1 MSADSVVITSGVVF
15 AVSSRSGDIHPRT
28 PEGFYAYDTRFLSR
42 FHLSIEGQEPVS
54 VGAASFDHSMA
65 SFYASSRGTRNLPA
79 GTISIVRDRYVSHGL
94 HEDISLVNH
103 SSETRKFLLELAFD
117 ADFAD
122 VFEVRLGPARKVGR
136 TTFEYRQGKQLRL
149 GYRRGS
155 FSRETQ
161 IVFSSEP
168 IMRGKTAVF
177 QVTLPPKGI
186 WKTCVTIFPVLESPP
201 EPMECAQAVLGS
213 PFGPYRRQEPL
224 PPRVLKRK
232 EAGEPLVDVPRLETE
247 YIGLQQAYQQAIA
260 DLRALLI
267 EQEDGH
273 HILAAGLPWYM
284 AVFGRDSIIS
294 AIQTK
299 LLGPELMIGT
309 LHTLVSFQA
318 TVRDDFRD
326 AQPGKIPH
334 EARKGELSVLELVP
348 HSSYY
353 GSVDATPLFLILLW
367 EAYQWTGDV
376 DLLRRFLPA
385 AEAALQ
391 WIDRYG
397 DVDQDGFVEYQRR
410 KRTGQR
416 NQGWK
421 DSTDAISFAD
431 GSLAAGPI
439 ALVEVQGYVYDAKR
453 KMAEVYRL
461 LGNPSK
467 ARKLDRA
474 AQRLWDHFNEA
485 FWMEDKG
492 YYAMALDG
500 RKRQVDSIA
509 SNPGHCLWSGI
520 ISPDKAPRVV
530 EQLMAADMFS
540 GWGIRTLSTEMARY
554 NPLSYHNGSV
564 WPHDNSII
572 AAGFFRYGFTKEAA
586 EVAFAILDAAAFSD
600 HRLPELFAG
609 YPRRGHSFPV
619 PYPGANVPQAW
630 ASGAAVYLLETLLGA
645 IPAGDRLLLEAVRE
659 RPPIS
664 LSGVRYRGN
673 RLVL

>member
-1 MSADSVVITSGVVF
+1 MFADSLVISAGTVF

-42 FHLSIEGQEPVS
+42 FLLTVEGQEPVS
-54 VGAASFDHSMA
+54 IGAASFDHSMA

-103 SSETRKFLLELAFD
+103 SSDIRQFRLELTFD

-122 VFEVRLGPARKVGR
+122 VFELRLGPVRKVGR
-136 TTFEYRQGKQLRL
+136 ITVEPGEGQQLCL
-149 GYRRGS
+149 GYRRGR
-155 FSRETQ
+155 FRRQTQ
-161 IVFSSEP
+161 IVFSAEP
-168 IMRGKTAVF
+168 SIRGKTAAF
-177 QVTLPPKGI
+177 QVTLPPKGL
-186 WKTCVTIFPVLESPP
+186 WKTCVTILPVVESSPG
-201 EPMECAQAVLGS
+201 PMECVEAALGP
-213 PFGPYRRQEPL
+213 PFGTYKRQEPL

-232 EAGEPLVDVPRLETE
+232 EAVEPLVDVPRLETD
-247 YIGLQQAYQQAIA
+247 YIGLRQAYQQAIA

-273 HILAAGLPWYM
+273 YILAAGLPWYM

-309 LHTLVSFQA
+309 LHTLASFQA

-334 EARKGELSVLELVP
+334 EARKGELSLLELVP
-348 HSSYY
+348 YSRYY
-353 GSVDATPLFLILLW
+353 GSVDATPLFLVLLW

-385 AEAALQ
+385 AEAALR

-397 DVDQDGFVEYQRR
+397 DMDGDGFVEYQRR
-410 KRTGQR
+410 TRKGPR

-421 DSTDAISFAD
+421 DSKDAISFAD
-431 GSLAAGPI
+431 GTLAEGSI

-467 ARKLDRA
+467 ARKLDQA

-492 YYAMALDG
+492 YYALALDG

-509 SNPGHCLWSGI
+509 SNAGHCLWTGI

-530 EQLMAADMFS
+530 ERLMAPDMFS

-572 AAGFFRYGFTKEAA
+572 AAGLARYGFTKEASD
-586 EVAFAILDAAAFSD
+586 VAFAILDAAAFSN
-600 HRLPELFAG
+600 HRLPELFAD
-609 YPRRGHSFPV
+609 YPRREHSFPV
-619 PYPGANVPQAW
+619 PYPTANVPQAW
-630 ASGAAVYLLETLLGA
+630 ASGAVVYLLETLLGV
-645 IPAGDRLLLEAVRE
+645 IPTGDRLLVEAPRD
-659 RPPIS
+659 RLPIS
-664 LSGVRYRGN
+664 LSGVRYRGY
-673 RLVL
+673 RFVL